1 MPMPSRLQ
9 RAIFNNGPALLVL
22 TTLFWAGNMI
32 VGRWIAGQVPPVT
45 LAFLR
50 WLGASL
56 LILPLAWRHLRQ
68 DGHVI
73 RAHLP
78 VLIVLGITGSG
89 LFNTLQYAALVTTTT
104 TSAGVIYAFGPI
116 MILLMSAL
124 LNGERIRGA
133 QVAAVAISLAGVAII
148 LTHGAPQDLAA
159 TVINRGDVIML
170 IAVAVWA
177 FYTAYLTRRP
187 ALHPLTF
194 AAITFF
200 VAAILNLP
208 LSAIE
213 LTQGAPFIL
222 SPKTALAI
230 LYTAVFPSLLA
241 YLFYNRGVE
250 LLGPSK
256 AGAYMNLVPLFA
268 AALGLLILG
277 EQPHLYH
284 FVGFALI
291 LGGVAIVTRTRAP
304 SATLPQK

>member
-1 MPMPSRLQ
+1 MPIPSRLQ
-9 RAIFNNGPALLVL
+9 RAIFDNGPALLVL

-56 LILPLAWRHLRQ
+56 FILPLAWRHLRQ
-68 DGHVI
+68 DWTVI

-78 VLIVLGITGSG
+78 VLVVLGITGSG

-124 LNGERIRGA
+124 LNGEPIRGA
-133 QVAAVAISLAGVAII
+133 QVAAVAISLAGVATI

-159 TVINRGDVIML
+159 TVINRGDLIML
-170 IAVAVWA
+170 VAVAVWA

-187 ALHPLTF
+187 QLHPLSF
-194 AAITFF
+194 AAVTFF

-213 LTQGAPFIL
+213 LAQGAHFIL

-256 AGAYMNLVPLFA
+256 AGTYINLVPLFA
-268 AALGLLILG
+268 AALGLLLLG
-277 EQPHLYH
+277 EQPRVYH
-284 FVGFALI
+284 FVGFAFI
-291 LGGVAIVTRTRAP
+291 LSGVAIVNGTRTGGPTA
-304 SATLPQK
+304 LQK

>member
-1 MPMPSRLQ
+1 MPSRLQ
-9 RAIFNNGPALLVL
+9 RAIFDNGPLLLVL
-22 TTLFWAGNMI
+22 TMLFWAGNMI

-50 WLGASL
+50 WLGASVF
-56 LILPLAWRHLRQ
+56 ILPIAWRYIRQ
-68 DGHVI
+68 DCDVI

-89 LFNTLQYAALVTTTT
+89 LFNTLQYAALVTTTA
-104 TSAGVIYAFGPI
+104 TSAGVIYACGPI
-116 MILLMSAL
+116 MILLTSYL
-124 LNGERIRGA
+124 LNGERITGA

-159 TVINRGDVIML
+159 TIINRGDVIML

-177 FYTAYLTRRP
+177 FYTAYLNRRP

-194 AAITFF
+194 AAVTFW

-213 LTQGAPFIL
+213 LAHGAQFL
-222 SPKTALAI
+222 LTPKTALAI
-230 LYTAVFPSLLA
+230 LYTAIFPSLLA

-250 LLGPSK
+250 LLGPAK
-256 AGAYMNLVPLFA
+256 AGAYINLVPMFA
-268 AALGLLILG
+268 AALGLLVLG
-277 EQPHLYH
+277 ERPGLYH
-284 FVGFALI
+284 FAGFALI
-291 LGGVAIVTRTRAP
+291 LTGVAIVSRTRG
-304 SATLPQK
+304 STGPQK

>member
-1 MPMPSRLQ
+1 MPSRLQ
-9 RAIFNNGPALLVL
+9 RAIFDNGPLLLVL
-22 TTLFWAGNMI
+22 TMLFWAGNMI

-50 WLGASL
+50 WFGASVF
-56 LILPLAWRHLRQ
+56 ILPIAWRYIRQ
-68 DGHVI
+68 DYDVI

-104 TSAGVIYAFGPI
+104 TSAGVIYACGPI
-116 MILLMSAL
+116 MILLTSYL
-124 LNGERIRGA
+124 LNGERITGA

-159 TVINRGDVIML
+159 TIINRGDVIML

-177 FYTAYLTRRP
+177 FYTAYLNRRP

-194 AAITFF
+194 AAVTFW

-213 LTQGAPFIL
+213 LAHGAQFL
-222 SPKTALAI
+222 LTPKTALAI
-230 LYTAVFPSLLA
+230 LYTAIFPSLLA

-250 LLGPSK
+250 LLGPAK
-256 AGAYMNLVPLFA
+256 AGAYINLVPMFA
-268 AALGLLILG
+268 AALGLLVLG
-277 EQPHLYH
+277 ERPSLYH
-284 FVGFALI
+284 FAGFALI
-291 LGGVAIVTRTRAP
+291 LTGVAIVSRTRG
-304 SATLPQK
+304 STGPQK

>member
-1 MPMPSRLQ
+1 MPSRLQ
-9 RAIFNNGPALLVL
+9 RAIFDNGPLLLVL
-22 TTLFWAGNMI
+22 TMLFWAGNMI

-50 WLGASL
+50 WLGASVF
-56 LILPLAWRHLRQ
+56 ILPIAWRYIRQ
-68 DGHVI
+68 DYDVI

-104 TSAGVIYAFGPI
+104 TSAGVIYACGPI
-116 MILLMSAL
+116 MILLTSYL
-124 LNGERIRGA
+124 LNGERITGA

-159 TVINRGDVIML
+159 TIINRGDVIML

-177 FYTAYLTRRP
+177 FYTAYLNRRP

-194 AAITFF
+194 AAVTFW

-213 LTQGAPFIL
+213 LAHGAQFL
-222 SPKTALAI
+222 LTPKTALAI
-230 LYTAVFPSLLA
+230 LYTAIFPSLLA

-250 LLGPSK
+250 LLGPAK
-256 AGAYMNLVPLFA
+256 AGAYINLVPMFA
-268 AALGLLILG
+268 AALGLLVLG
-277 EQPHLYH
+277 ERPSLYH
-284 FVGFALI
+284 FAGFALI
-291 LGGVAIVTRTRAP
+291 LTGVAIVSRTRG
-304 SATLPQK
+304 STGPQK

>member
-1 MPMPSRLQ
+1 MPSRLQ
-9 RAIFNNGPALLVL
+9 RAIFDNGPLLLVL
-22 TTLFWAGNMI
+22 TMLFWAGNMI

-50 WLGASL
+50 WFGASVF
-56 LILPLAWRHLRQ
+56 ILPIAWRYIRQ
-68 DGHVI
+68 DYDVI

-89 LFNTLQYAALVTTTT
+89 LFNTLQYAALVTTTA
-104 TSAGVIYAFGPI
+104 TSAGVIYACGPI
-116 MILLMSAL
+116 MILLTSYL
-124 LNGERIRGA
+124 LNGERITGA

-159 TVINRGDVIML
+159 TIINRGDVIML

-177 FYTAYLTRRP
+177 FYTAYLNRRP

-194 AAITFF
+194 AAVTFW

-213 LTQGAPFIL
+213 LAHGAQFL
-222 SPKTALAI
+222 LTPKTALAI
-230 LYTAVFPSLLA
+230 LYTAIFPSLLA

-250 LLGPSK
+250 LLGPAK
-256 AGAYMNLVPLFA
+256 AGAYINLVPMFA
-268 AALGLLILG
+268 AALGLLVLG
-277 EQPHLYH
+277 ERPSLYH
-284 FVGFALI
+284 FAGFALI
-291 LGGVAIVTRTRAP
+291 LTGVAIVSRTRG
-304 SATLPQK
+304 STGPQK

>member
-1 MPMPSRLQ
+1 MPSRLQ
-9 RAIFNNGPALLVL
+9 RAIFDNGPLLLVL
-22 TTLFWAGNMI
+22 TMLFWAGNMI

-50 WLGASL
+50 WLGASVF
-56 LILPLAWRHLRQ
+56 ILPIAWRYIRQ
-68 DGHVI
+68 DYDVI

-89 LFNTLQYAALVTTTT
+89 LFNTLQYAALVTTTA
-104 TSAGVIYAFGPI
+104 TSAGVIYACGPI
-116 MILLMSAL
+116 MILLTSYL
-124 LNGERIRGA
+124 LNGERITGA

-159 TVINRGDVIML
+159 TIINRGDVIML

-177 FYTAYLTRRP
+177 FYTAYLNRRP

-194 AAITFF
+194 AAVTFW

-213 LTQGAPFIL
+213 LAHGAQFL
-222 SPKTALAI
+222 LTPKTALAI
-230 LYTAVFPSLLA
+230 LYTAIFPSLLA

-250 LLGPSK
+250 LLGPAK
-256 AGAYMNLVPLFA
+256 AGAYINLVPMFA
-268 AALGLLILG
+268 AALGLLVLG
-277 EQPHLYH
+277 ERPSLYH
-284 FVGFALI
+284 FAGFALI
-291 LGGVAIVTRTRAP
+291 LTGVAIVSRTRG
-304 SATLPQK
+304 STGPQK